1 MSHDFVTFYHECQ
14 GITYFRLGINTHEID
29 MESLLEMV
37 EWIEKGWRNQTPD

>member
-1 MSHDFVTFYHECQ
+1 MRHDFVTFYGGWQ
-14 GITYFRLGINTHEID
+14 GITDFRLGINTHEIE